1 MAALS
6 AVVTLVVTG
15 WRRTAF
21 ADGLRGAAARASLT
35 SGRRGATACVSAA
48 FVAWAA
54 RREGFRRVTL
64 VVCDAHRVKFC
75 VQATLEVVEP
85 TLKGLVLVVEAI
97 LKGCFKLTEVVF

>member
-15 WRRTAF
+15 WRCTAF

-35 SGRRGATACVSAA
+35 SGRWGATACSVSAA

-54 RREGFRRVTL
+54 RREGFRRAPL

-85 TLKGLVLVVEAI
+85 TLKGFVLVVEAI
-97 LKGCFKLTEVVF
+97 LKG

>member
-64 VVCDAHRVKFC
+64 VVCDAYRVKFC
-75 VQATLEVVEP
+75 VQATLE
-85 TLKGLVLVVEAI
+85 VVEAI

>member
-48 FVAWAA
+48 FVACAA
-54 RREGFRRVTL
+54 RREGFRRATL